1 MQSFWRAAAPDKNTR
16 TGKGERLWQKQNVHT
31 PIVNVR
37 RRSAKQVQRGRRSIA
52 VVTARVRVR
61 RATAV
66 VSAAIRAV
74 STRKRSRVF
83 NSLTN
88 DPQARLGIDVA
99 VSRDMKILRTMAIMV
114 IVLAAISWGI
124 MEFLHANSAAIS
136 WDRSFYLVGGLAV
149 MACLAILAFG
159 DSRGVSNALGRLGQ
173 SSGAFRGPAAGDGA
187 VIHHSSGEADFDGR
201 AGDTLPPVKS
211 AEHNQPYPRDRSAD

>member
-52 VVTARVRVR
+52 AVTARVRVR

-74 STRKRSRVF
+74 STRKRSSVF

-99 VSRDMKILRTMAIMV
+99 VSRDMKILRTIAKLSG
-114 IVLAAISWGI
+114 VLKSKTSSLSTGCSTLS
-124 MEFLHANSAAIS
+124 MFANLIP
-136 WDRSFYLVGGLAV
+136 
-149 MACLAILAFG
+149 
-159 DSRGVSNALGRLGQ
+159 VSKKNLGTLRLRKGTNLKQ
-173 SSGAFRGPAAGDGA
+173 TES
-187 VIHHSSGEADFDGR
+187 
-201 AGDTLPPVKS
+201 
-211 AEHNQPYPRDRSAD
+211 